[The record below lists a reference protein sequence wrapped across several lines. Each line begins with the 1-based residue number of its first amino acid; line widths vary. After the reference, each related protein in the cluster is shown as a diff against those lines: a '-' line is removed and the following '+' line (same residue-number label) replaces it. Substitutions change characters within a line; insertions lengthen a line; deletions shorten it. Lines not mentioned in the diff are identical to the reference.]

1 MGTKMNAYLHRVATP
16 LTTSL
21 FLVSLLTGLALFLHL
36 GPRGLHPAHE
46 WLSLA
51 LILPFGLHLWRNW
64 RAFMVYFRKPAM
76 ALALAL
82 GALGTGYFL
91 LPAAQGQGAGGP
103 PQFQLARL
111 ILGQS
116 PQALAPALGTT
127 PEALLAGLAA
137 QGIAVADPT
146 RPLAEAAAGR
156 DDAAMAAALLASRQP

>member
-1 MGTKMNAYLHRVATP
+1 MNAFLHRIATP

-21 FLVSLLTGLALFLHL
+21 FLVSLVTGLALFFHL
-36 GPRGLHPAHE
+36 GPGGLHPAHE

-51 LILPFGLHLWRNW
+51 LILPFALHLWRNW
-64 RAFMVYFRKPAM
+64 RAFIFYFRKPAM
-76 ALALAL
+76 ALALGL
-82 GALGTGYFL
+82 GVLATAIFL
-91 LPAAQGQGAGGP
+91 LPAAQGRGAGGP

-116 PQALAPALGTT
+116 PQVLAPALGTT

-137 QGIAVADPT
+137 QGIAITDPA

-156 DDAAMAAALLASRQP
+156 DDAAMAAALIASRQP